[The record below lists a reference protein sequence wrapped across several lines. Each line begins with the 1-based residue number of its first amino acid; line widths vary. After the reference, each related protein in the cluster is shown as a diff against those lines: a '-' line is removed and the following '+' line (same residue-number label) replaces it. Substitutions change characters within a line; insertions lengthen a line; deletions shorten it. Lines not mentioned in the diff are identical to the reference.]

1 MFYFHGQKFLSYSTV
16 CILWNF
22 QVLVTLLTCSLTNI
36 LLARYLFVIGGGFS
50 LSHTCNPTH
59 SLPSQCCYN
68 LSFNIRLEIKP
79 AHRVYLFSERQ
90 PWTFIGRFKV
100 IHINMSLT
108 SRRAKATISK
118 SKIIR
123 CIYLAISPTDTVHRV
138 ILE

>member
-1 MFYFHGQKFLSYSTV
+1 MIFILKHCLYSLIFSGSSHIISLFLNKYFVG
-16 CILWNF
+16 
-22 QVLVTLLTCSLTNI
+22 
-36 LLARYLFVIGGGFS
+36 YLFVIGGRFS
-50 LSHTCNPTH
+50 LPHACNPTH

-68 LSFNIRLEIKP
+68 LSFYIRLEIKP

-123 CIYLAISPTDTVHRV
+123 CIYLVISLTDTVHKL